1 MSKRTSPSTHL
12 IVTVCLL
19 SIAGVT
25 DAKNIYVDADATGAN
40 DGTSWENAFLY
51 LQDALMFAVAGDEI
65 RVAEG
70 VYRPDD
76 FVLSD
81 RPNLGR
87 DETFQLINGVTLKG
101 GYAGLGQPDP
111 NARDIELSETI
122 LSGDLDSNDVNGL
135 DDPSRDKN
143 SYHVVTGDTLGPNAV
158 LDGFTITGGN
168 ADDVYP
174 NPNYSGGGMSNS
186 YGSPTLINC
195 TFRANYAWFAGGGMS
210 NSYGSPVIENCTF
223 CENSSVSG
231 HGNGGGMCNRY
242 GTPVLIGCLFSGN
255 SSDRGGGMFNDS
267 WYDGDS
273 PTLVDCTF
281 RANYASWD
289 GGGMSH
295 NYDSPTLI
303 NCIFSGNWVGGKSL
317 GYGGGAISG
326 NGTCSRLVN
335 CTFSG
340 NSAGTTGGAI
350 LLSYSDEAPA
360 TLANCI
366 FWGNDADE
374 GPQITLYWSTLSVS
388 YCDIQGGQAGIALI
402 GSPEVEWLA
411 GNIEADP
418 CFADPGYWDANGT
431 PQDGNDDFWVD
442 ADYHLK
448 SQGGRWDPNSQSWV
462 IDDVTSP
469 CIDAGDPMS
478 PIGPEPFPNG
488 GIINMG
494 AYGGT
499 VEASKSYFDK
509 PLCDTIIAGDIN
521 GDCEVNFL
529 DFRLMALHWMEGHD

>member
-1 MSKRTSPSTHL
+1 
-12 IVTVCLL
+12 
-19 SIAGVT
+19 
-25 DAKNIYVDADATGAN
+25 
-40 DGTSWENAFLY
+40 
-51 LQDALMFAVAGDEI
+51 
-65 RVAEG
+65 
-70 VYRPDD
+70 
-76 FVLSD
+76 
-81 RPNLGR
+81 
-87 DETFQLINGVTLKG
+87 
-101 GYAGLGQPDP
+101 
-111 NARDIELSETI
+111 
-122 LSGDLDSNDVNGL
+122 
-135 DDPSRDKN
+135 
-143 SYHVVTGDTLGPNAV
+143 
-158 LDGFTITGGN
+158 
-168 ADDVYP
+168 
-174 NPNYSGGGMSNS
+174 
-186 YGSPTLINC
+186 
-195 TFRANYAWFAGGGMS
+195 MS

-223 CENSSVSG
+223 CENSFVSG
-231 HGNGGGMCNRY
+231 YGNGGGMCNRY

-340 NSAGTTGGAI
+340 NSTGTTGGAI

-374 GPQITLYWSTLSVS
+374 GPQITLYWSTLSVN

-448 SQGGRWDPNSQSWV
+448 SQAGRWDPNQRKLGQRRR
-462 IDDVTSP
+462 DQ
-469 CIDAGDPMS
+469 
-478 PIGPEPFPNG
+478 
-488 GIINMG
+488 
-494 AYGGT
+494 
-499 VEASKSYFDK
+499 
-509 PLCDTIIAGDIN
+509 PL
-521 GDCEVNFL
+521 
-529 DFRLMALHWMEGHD
+529 H